1 MKEPTHV
8 LYIDDEQANLDSF
21 RASFRREFKMT
32 LALSAEEGLEI
43 LAREPGIQVIISDQ
57 RMPKMTGVEFFERVI
72 KIYPEKIRIL
82 LTGFSDIQAVVEA
95 INMGNVYRFIDKPW
109 DFEAIRI
116 AVINGR
122 ELYDTRKEIVL
133 KNESLR
139 KANEELDRFVY
150 SVSHDLRSPLMSILG
165 LVNLAK
171 SKLHDPEAQEY
182 LTMMEGQVGKLDE
195 FIHQLIDYYKSKH
208 DDRPPQIIDLPKL
221 IDSIVADFDHHNERD
236 RVKISCESNID
247 FEFKANEM
255 SLRLILNNLISNA
268 IKFHRPEEEN
278 QQVQIKAY
286 NEGEN
291 VIIEISDNGIGIEMG
306 SQDRIF
312 EMFYRGT
319 SRSFGSGLGLYIVRE
334 TARYLG
340 GDVKLESE
348 LGQGSTF
355 RVSIPSKH

>member
-1 MKEPTHV
+1 MTEQTHV

-21 RASFRREFKMT
+21 RASFRREFKMS
-32 LALSAEEGLEI
+32 LAISAEEGLEV
-43 LAREPGIQVIISDQ
+43 LAKEPGIQVIISDQ
-57 RMPKMTGVEFFERVI
+57 RMPKMTGVEFFEKVI
-72 KIYPEKIRIL
+72 KLYPDKIRIL

-122 ELYDTRKEIVL
+122 ELYDARKEIIL

-139 KANEELDRFVY
+139 KANQELDRFVY

-171 SKLHDPEAQEY
+171 TKLHDNEAQEY
-182 LTMMEGQVGKLDE
+182 LGMMESQVQKLDE

-208 DDRPPQIIDLPKL
+208 DDRPPVEIDMAQL
-221 IDSIVADFDHHNERD
+221 IDSILTDFKHYPD
-236 RVKISCESNID
+236 REGLNID
-247 FEFKANEM
+247 TSINLDAHFRTNEM

-268 IKFHRPEEEN
+268 IKFHRPDETQRN
-278 QQVQIKAY
+278 VGIKVY
-286 NEGEN
+286 NEN
-291 VIIEISDNGIGIEMG
+291 NMVCIEIADNGIGIDHE
-306 SQDRIF
+306 SQNRIF

-319 SRSFGSGLGLYIVRE
+319 SRSFGSGLGLYIVKE

-340 GDVKLESE
+340 GDVEIISE
-348 LGQGSTF
+348 LGKGSTF
-355 RVSIPSKH
+355 KVVLPSKD